1 MDIGLRDHYIDN
13 TIMRSKLFIAAM
25 MIFGLSG
32 NMMAQEAKGT
42 LVEEAK
48 YEFRSHWFIQ
58 GQGGVGYTIG
68 ETEKLDLFSPAAAL
82 NVGYQISPVWAVRL
96 GASGWEGRGGFPTST
111 FYNYD
116 FNYVQGNLD
125 AVVNLSNLFGEY
137 RHDRVWNWYA
147 LAGIGVNYAFNNSEA
162 VYTAKKQVMQYL
174 WYDRFVSPAGRA
186 GAGLDLRITDRIGIN
201 LEVNANVVSDH
212 FNSKKAGNPDWQFN
226 ALAGLSIR
234 LGKSYTK
241 TEPVYAAPVV
251 EEKPAPVVEK
261 KPEVKQ
267 EVVVKYEPMTQNI
280 FFDVNKSVIREDQ
293 KVKVSTLADFLN
305 QHPEAKVT
313 IIGYADKNTGNATIN
328 AKLSESRSA
337 AVAEALKARG
347 IAADRIITD
356 SKGDTV
362 QPFQVNEDNRVS
374 VCIAK

>member
-1 MDIGLRDHYIDN
+1 MGLSAHYKAKI
-13 TIMRSKLFIAAM
+13 IMKGKFFIAAM
-25 MIFGLSG
+25 MMLGLSG
-32 NMMAQEAKGT
+32 SMMAQESKGE
-42 LVEEAK
+42 LIQEAK
-48 YEFRSHWFIQ
+48 YEFKSHWFVQ
-58 GQGGVGYTIG
+58 ADGGVGYTIG
-68 ETEKLDLFSPAAAL
+68 ETNFKDLFSPAAAL
-82 NVGYQISPVWAVRL
+82 NVGYQFSPVWALRL
-96 GASGWEGRGGFPTST
+96 GTSGWEGRGGFPTST

-125 AVVNLSNLFGEY
+125 AVVNLSNLFGKY
-137 RHDRVWNWYA
+137 RHDRTWNWYA

-162 VYTAKKQVMQYL
+162 VYMAKKQVMQYL

-201 LEVNANVVSDH
+201 LEVNANILSDH

-226 ALAGLSIR
+226 ALAGLTIR

-251 EEKPAPVVEK
+251 EEKPVPVVEE
-261 KPEVKQ
+261 KPVVKE

-280 FFDVNKSVIREDQ
+280 FFDLNKSVIREDQ
-293 KVKVSTLADFLN
+293 IVKVSTLADFLN

-328 AKLSESRSA
+328 AKLSESRST

>member
-1 MDIGLRDHYIDN
+1 MKG
-13 TIMRSKLFIAAM
+13 KFFIAAM
-25 MIFGLSG
+25 MLFGLSG
-32 NMMAQEAKGT
+32 SMMAQETQGV

-48 YEFRSHWFIQ
+48 YEFRPHWFIQ

-68 ETEKLDLFSPAAAL
+68 ETKKLDLFSPAAAL

-111 FYNYD
+111 LYNYD
-116 FNYVQGNLD
+116 FNYVQGNID
-125 AVVNLSNLFGEY
+125 ALINLGNLFGGY
-137 RHDRVWNWYA
+137 RYDRTWNWYA
-147 LAGIGVNYAFNNSEA
+147 LAGLGVNYAFDNSEA
-162 VYTAKKQVMQYL
+162 VYMAKKQVMQYL
-174 WYDRFVSPAGRA
+174 WHDRFVSPAGRV
-186 GAGLDLRITDRIGIN
+186 GAGLDLRITDRIGFN
-201 LEVNANVVSDH
+201 LEVNANILSDH

-226 ALAGLSIR
+226 ALAGLTIR

-241 TEPVYAAPVV
+241 KEAVYAAPVV
-251 EEKPAPVVEK
+251 EEKPAPVVEE
-261 KPEVKQ
+261 KPVVKE

-293 KVKVSTLADFLN
+293 IVKVSTLADFLN
-305 QHPEAKVT
+305 QYPEAKVT
-313 IIGYADKNTGNATIN
+313 IIGYADKNTGNASIN
-328 AKLSESRSA
+328 AKLGEARSA

-347 IAADRIITD
+347 IAPERIITD
-356 SKGDTV
+356 SKGDTE